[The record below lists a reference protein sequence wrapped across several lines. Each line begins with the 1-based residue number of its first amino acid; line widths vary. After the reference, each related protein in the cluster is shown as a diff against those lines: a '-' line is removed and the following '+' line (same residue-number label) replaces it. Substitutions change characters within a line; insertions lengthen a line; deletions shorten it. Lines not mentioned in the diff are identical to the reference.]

1 MRVDIHTFIS
11 KIFKKH
17 VYAEKSISFRKL
29 STLNSQLSTKYP
41 YLLLILILTSCA
53 TVIAPSGGPED
64 KLPPRVSGT
73 TLAPN
78 SINQS
83 VNLDLT
89 LQFDEWII
97 QKPPSGAAVIS
108 PPIIGRLRL
117 KADGDKLRIYSTEPL
132 DTSTT
137 YALTITNAI
146 KDLRNNPLEKPFQ
159 ILFST
164 GSYLD
169 SLKTDFFVLL
179 QDSLTKKKKF
189 PVVAFYPI
197 GKVRANKSY
206 LEKFRD
212 STLTAEA
219 DTVPNITKEIPQYI
233 AQTDSLGNATL
244 QGMQAGSYLAVSF
257 LDENNNQRL
266 DMESEIAGIA
276 AFPFK
281 LNDEKKK
288 LNFSLGDLDTS
299 SINLDAISQRGNKE
313 IEFSFSRRIVL
324 DSLFT
329 QKSNCFFTI
338 AKDTL
343 FPFGFYTE
351 PNSKNAVLLFDNLKN
366 DSLYTARCLYA
377 RDSLGRGLDSA
388 RASSKLKF
396 KKIPE
401 NEITPINVSKIEPSR
416 GAEEVLPNLPI
427 KLFYNR
433 PVSTDTLKFRL
444 YINEDSVNVEV
455 KQTDAVSLE
464 ISSNPMWGTDAK
476 IRLVLVEKDS
486 ILDTLFRE
494 KNLVQFTTISKL
506 KLALL
511 KGEIPGGN
519 ASTIVVLQEVTSR
532 KVGKSSVKTLGNEWS
547 AKCDKSG
554 HFEFKGLSKGIY
566 RLMYF
571 KDLNGDGR
579 LTSGSIYPLRAGE
592 PWVMPEEDLILPQGD
607 DNFLKE
613 LMRDLPELR

>member
-1 MRVDIHTFIS
+1 LRVDIHTFKS
-11 KIFKKH
+11 KKYL
-17 VYAEKSISFRKL
+17 YAKKSIYFRKL
-29 STLNSQLSTKYP
+29 STLNSQLSTKRL
-41 YLLLILILTSCA
+41 YLLIVLILTSCA
-53 TVIAPSGGPED
+53 TVVAPSGGPED

-73 TLAPN
+73 TLTPN

-83 VNLDLT
+83 VKLDLT

-97 QKPPSGAAVIS
+97 QKPPNGAAVIS
-108 PPIIGRLRL
+108 PPITGRLRL

-132 DTSTT
+132 DSNTT

-164 GSYLD
+164 GSFLD
-169 SLKTDFFVLL
+169 SLKTDFSVLL

-197 GKVRANKSY
+197 GKVRAHKSY
-206 LEKFRD
+206 LGKFRD

-219 DTVPNITKEIPQYI
+219 DTIPNITKEIPQYI
-233 AQTDSLGNATL
+233 AQTDSLGNGTL
-244 QGMQAGSYLAVSF
+244 QGMQAGSYLAVAF

-266 DMESEIAGIA
+266 DAESEIAGIA
-276 AFPFK
+276 AFPFELNEEKRK
-281 LNDEKKK
+281 LS
-288 LNFSLGDLDTS
+288 FSLGDMDTS
-299 SINLDAISQRGNKE
+299 LVNLDAVSQRGNRE
-313 IEFSFSRRIVL
+313 IEFSFSRDIVF

-329 QKSNCFFTI
+329 QKNNCFFAT

-343 FPFGFYTE
+343 SPSGFYVE

-377 RDSLGRGLDSA
+377 RDSLGRKLDSA
-388 RASSKLKF
+388 RASSKFKF

-401 NEITPINVSKIEPSR
+401 NEIIPITVSKTEPSR
-416 GAEEVLPNLPI
+416 GADEVLPELPI

-433 PVSTDTLKFRL
+433 PISADTLKFRL

-455 KQTDAVSLE
+455 KQMDAVNLE
-464 ISSNPMWGTDAK
+464 VSSSPAWGTDAK
-476 IRLVLVEKDS
+476 IRLALVEKDS

-494 KNLVQFTTISKL
+494 KNLAQFSTISKL
-506 KLALL
+506 KLASL
-511 KGEIPGGN
+511 KGEIPGGD
-519 ASTIVVLQEVTSR
+519 AATIVVLQEITSQ
-532 KVGKSSVKTLGNEWS
+532 KTGKTFIKTLGKEWS
-547 AKCDKSG
+547 AKCEDSG
-554 HFEFKGLSKGIY
+554 YFEIKGLPKGIY
-566 RLMYF
+566 KLLYF
-571 KDLNGDGR
+571 KDLNGDNR
-579 LTSGSIYPLRAGE
+579 LTSGSIYPLQAGE
-592 PWVMPEEDLILPQGD
+592 PWVVPEEDLILPQGD